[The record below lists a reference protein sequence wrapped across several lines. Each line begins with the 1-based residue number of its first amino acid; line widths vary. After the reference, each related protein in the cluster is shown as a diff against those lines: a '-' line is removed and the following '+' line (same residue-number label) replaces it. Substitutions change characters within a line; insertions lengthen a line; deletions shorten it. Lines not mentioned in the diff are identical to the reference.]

1 MILPPAAI
9 LEAIM
14 QGSVVWAT
22 VVSLLLGC
30 VIGVA
35 AMGAF
40 LLPVQ
45 FKLEQDQLAS
55 KQQLIE
61 MENQRND
68 ALQQLEDALSKQMLA
83 VQKQQQLA
91 KEKKQLELQYADAVN
106 KLAETQRDLLK
117 KKP

>member
-1 MILPPAAI
+1 
-9 LEAIM
+9 M

-22 VVSLLLGC
+22 VISLLLGC

-45 FKLEQDQLAS
+45 FKLEQEQLAS

-61 MENQRND
+61 MEN
-68 ALQQLEDALSKQMLA
+68 
-83 VQKQQQLA
+83 
-91 KEKKQLELQYADAVN
+91 ADAVN
-106 KLAETQRDLLK
+106 KLAETQRQLLK